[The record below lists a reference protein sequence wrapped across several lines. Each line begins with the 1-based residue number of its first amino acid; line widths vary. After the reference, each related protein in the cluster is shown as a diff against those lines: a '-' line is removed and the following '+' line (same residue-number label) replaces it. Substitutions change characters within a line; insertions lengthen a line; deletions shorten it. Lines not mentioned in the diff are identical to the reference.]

1 MTTDKTT
8 HQLHTTNTAS
18 ATRPPRVLSHPIA
31 FHFRQ
36 NGRLTHANNLMNQ
49 LPPIRRQRTLLSLAW
64 VIAMSV
70 VIAPSQTHAADASP
84 DLVQQVE
91 AALPDSPGACVLAVD
106 DGKVVFQ
113 QSFGV
118 ANVDTKAPCTP
129 QTNFRMASVSKQ
141 FTATA
146 ILLLVDQGKL
156 SLDDTLDKFF
166 PGFPDYGKKITVRQL
181 LTHTSGLPDYEELV
195 PKGTTLQLDDL
206 DVVQI
211 LLDTQEPHFEPGS
224 KWQYSNSAY
233 VLLGMIVEIA
243 AEQPFHQFM
252 ANEVFQPLG
261 MDHTCIYQRGL
272 NEVSHRAFGHNFQD
286 GKWVLADQS
295 VTSATRGDGCVYT
308 SLEDYLKWLSAHAN
322 RKLLSAESH
331 DAMFSPQEKTTRD
344 DSSYG
349 YGWFID
355 EYRGEP
361 RIQHN
366 GDSRGFR
373 LCVQTYP
380 QRKAAVVLQ
389 FNGNVEEEMMKVGE
403 RMSAILIFDR
413 ETK

>member
-1 MTTDKTT
+1 M
-8 HQLHTTNTAS
+8 
-18 ATRPPRVLSHPIA
+18 P
-31 FHFRQ
+31 
-36 NGRLTHANNLMNQ
+36 RLTARSPFLFASLALTAM
-49 LPPIRRQRTLLSLAW
+49 LTVSRLSL
-64 VIAMSV
+64 
-70 VIAPSQTHAADASP
+70 TTAADSSP
-84 DLVQQVE
+84 ELVKQVE
-91 AALPDSPGACVLAVD
+91 AALPDSPGACILAID
-106 DGKVVFQ
+106 DGEVIFQ
-113 QSFGV
+113 QGFGV

-146 ILLLVDQGKL
+146 IMVLVDQGKL
-156 SLDDTLDKFF
+156 SLDDSLDKFF

-181 LTHTSGLPDYEELV
+181 LTHTSGLPDYEELI

-206 DVVQI
+206 DIVQM
-211 LLDTQEPHFEPGS
+211 LLDSKEPLFTPGS
-224 KWQYSNSAY
+224 EWRYSNSAY

-252 ANEVFQPLG
+252 ANEIFAPLE
-261 MDHTCIYQRGL
+261 MNNTLIYQRGL
-272 NEVSHRAFGHNFQD
+272 NEVTNRAFGHDFQG

-322 RKLLSAESH
+322 RKLLTAASH
-331 DAMFSPQEKTTRD
+331 DAMFSPQAKTTRD

-349 YGWFID
+349 YGWFLD

-373 LCVQTYP
+373 LCVQTFP
-380 QRKAAVVLQ
+380 ERRAAVVLQ
-389 FNGNVEEEMMKVGE
+389 FNGNVEEEMMQVGQ
-403 RMSAILIFDR
+403 RMADILIFDR

>member
-1 MTTDKTT
+1 
-8 HQLHTTNTAS
+8 
-18 ATRPPRVLSHPIA
+18 
-31 FHFRQ
+31 
-36 NGRLTHANNLMNQ
+36 MNQ
-49 LPPIRRQRTLLSLAW
+49 PQPIRRLRTLLSLAW
-64 VIAMSV
+64 VTAMSV
-70 VIAPSQTHAADASP
+70 VTAQSQTRAADASP

-106 DGKVVFQ
+106 GGKVVFQ
-113 QSFGV
+113 QGFGV
-118 ANVDTKAPCTP
+118 TNVDTKAPCTP

-166 PGFPDYGKKITVRQL
+166 PGFPEYGKKITVKQL
-181 LTHTSGLPDYEELV
+181 LTHTSGLPDYEELI
-195 PKGTTLQLDDL
+195 PKGTTLQLGDL

-211 LLDTQEPHFEPGS
+211 LLDTKEPQFEPGS
-224 KWQYSNSAY
+224 QWRYSNSAF

-252 ANEVFQPLG
+252 KNEMFRPLG
-261 MDHTCIYQRGL
+261 MNNSCIYQRGL
-272 NEVSHRAFGHNFQD
+272 NEVAHRAFGHRLED
-286 GKWVLADQS
+286 GKWTLADQS
-295 VTSATRGDGCVYT
+295 VASATRGDGCVYT
-308 SLEDYLKWLSAHAN
+308 SLEDYFKWLSAHAN
-322 RKLLSAESH
+322 RKLLSPASH
-331 DAMFSPQEKTTRD
+331 DAMFSPQAKTTRD

-373 LCVQTYP
+373 LCVQTFP
-380 QRKAAVVLQ
+380 QRRAAVVLQ
-389 FNGNVEEEMMKVGE
+389 FNGDVNEGMMEVGQ
-403 RMSAILIFDR
+403 RMADLLIFDR
-413 ETK
+413 EPK